1 MENDLFIGLRNM
13 LLVLVMMMP
22 IVAFQYP
29 SLCVPRSL
37 LKGLAAYRSWKSR
50 RRKGETGKT
59 SEQFCEID
67 MSKFK

>member
-13 LLVLVMMMP
+13 LLVLIMMMP
-22 IVAFQYP
+22 LVVFQDP
-29 SLCVPRSL
+29 SLCVPRPL
-37 LKGLAAYRSWKSR
+37 LKGLAAYKSWKSR
-50 RRKGETGKT
+50 KKGETGKA